1 MKEFNMNDLLL
12 LVVGIAGA
20 LGGLLA
26 VVFKSKCKTID
37 CCCIKCVRDVDAVIA
52 QERLALRRSPRI
64 LEKKE
69 EEKEINLTL
78 EPSAEEF

>member
-1 MKEFNMNDLLL
+1 MKDFNTNDLLL

-69 EEKEINLTL
+69 EKEINLTL